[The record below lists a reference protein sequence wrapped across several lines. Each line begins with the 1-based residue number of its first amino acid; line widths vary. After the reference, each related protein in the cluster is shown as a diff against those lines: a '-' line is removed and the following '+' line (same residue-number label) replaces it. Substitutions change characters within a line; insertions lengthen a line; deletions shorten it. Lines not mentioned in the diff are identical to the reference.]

1 MAEEHKH
8 EHEHEHKTHEE
19 HKVEH
24 KPEHKAN
31 DKNFWRYATIAL
43 MVVIV
48 LLVVAFLWKPGEAS
62 SAGAISVATQN
73 QIAKEVDSTG
83 SISAATLSRV
93 VSELNCFTGDL
104 SITSQNQIANKT
116 VGFIN
121 TNIISGGGNAT
132 VDAVSVVSGMVNVTV
147 LYQGRQI
154 PVYATEDGKYLIL
167 PGAGVIDMDVPI
179 PAAQEPTQ
187 QPQQT
192 PKSDK
197 PTVQLFVMAFCP
209 YGMQAETAMKPAID
223 LLGTKADIQVRF
235 IATVSGT
242 TPDSVQSLHG
252 APEAQEDLRQVCI
265 MKYYDQKTFWNYVTT
280 INANCSSSYRDS
292 AVYDPCWKNAATKA
306 GIDSSKIDTCSK
318 GAEGVA
324 LLKADADLSS
334 SKGVSGSPTLIIN
347 GVTFSGA
354 RTPDGYKQ
362 GICSAFTTSPSECSQ
377 NLSTTGTAASGNC

>member
-1 MAEEHKH
+1 MAEEHK
-8 EHEHEHKTHEE
+8 HEHKTHEE
-19 HKVEH
+19 HK
-24 KPEHKAN
+24 PEHKAN
-31 DKNFWRYATIAL
+31 EKIWRYSTVAL

-48 LLVVAFLWKPGEAS
+48 LLVAAFLWKPGEANS
-62 SAGAISVATQN
+62 TGAISV
-73 QIAKEVDSTG
+73 G
-83 SISAATLSRV
+83 
-93 VSELNCFTGDL
+93 
-104 SITSQNQIANKT
+104 SQNQIANKT
-116 VGFIN
+116 VSFIN
-121 TNIISGGGNAT
+121 TNVISGGGNAT
-132 VDAVSVVSGMVNVTV
+132 VDAVSLVSGMVNVTV

-167 PGAGVIDMDVPI
+167 PGAGVIDMDEPL

-187 QPQQT
+187 QQPQQI

-209 YGMQAETAMKPAID
+209 YGMQAETVMKPVFD
-223 LLGTKADIQVRF
+223 LLGSKADIQIRF

-242 TPDSVQSLHG
+242 TADSVQSLHG

-318 GAEGVA
+318 GAEGLA

-362 GICSAFTTSPSECSQ
+362 GICNAFTTSPSECSQ
-377 NLSTTGTAASGNC
+377 NLSTTGSAASGDCG